1 MPLTKAQEKVVKDG
15 CAACKDWA
23 DACARMRMLGFPDE
37 AMEERCRATSETY
50 KAAGM
55 IVDAFNQQN
64 MGEKR
69 ATQ

>member
-23 DACARMRMLGFPDE
+23 DACARMRALGFPDE

-55 IVDAFNQQN
+55 IVDAYNSQQ
-64 MGEKR
+64 MGTKDGTR
-69 ATQ
+69 